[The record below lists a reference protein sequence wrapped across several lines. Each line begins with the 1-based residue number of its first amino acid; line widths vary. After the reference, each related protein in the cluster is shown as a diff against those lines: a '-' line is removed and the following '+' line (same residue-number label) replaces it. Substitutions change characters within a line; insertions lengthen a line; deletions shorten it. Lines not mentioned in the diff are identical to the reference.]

1 MTAKGTSQRMDMSR
15 TKWSHLI
22 FVAISDDVL
31 RPGLLNSTI
40 VSCRLI
46 KSTTL
51 PSYEACH
58 LTSLRPAF
66 HLQNKVVIR
75 ISVIMH
81 GKVAHLAQNT
91 PQ

>member
-46 KSTTL
+46 DQLEKGAEEGGG
-51 PSYEACH
+51 PGG
-58 LTSLRPAF
+58 LR
-66 HLQNKVVIR
+66 H
-75 ISVIMH
+75 
-81 GKVAHLAQNT
+81 VALM
-91 PQ
+91 